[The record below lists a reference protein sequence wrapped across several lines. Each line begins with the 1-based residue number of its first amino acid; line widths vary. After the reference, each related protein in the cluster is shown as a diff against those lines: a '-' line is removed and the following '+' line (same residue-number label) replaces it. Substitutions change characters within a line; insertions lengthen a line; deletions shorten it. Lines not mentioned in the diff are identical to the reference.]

1 MAVRINLDGA
11 VRYINALSV
20 NRLDGLAAELTAK
33 LAELG
38 LSYNRRQ
45 RIAPNLTPGGEPTG
59 NLAGVIR
66 FVRSVG
72 PNAAAAD
79 VEALQT
85 LAAVVFGRTG
95 AAGYQLPT
103 PE

>member
-11 VRYINALSV
+11 VRYVNALPV
-20 NRLDGLAAELTAK
+20 NKLDGLAAEITAK
-33 LAELG
+33 LGALG
-38 LSYNRRQ
+38 LTWNRRQ
-45 RIAPNLTPGGEPTG
+45 RIAPALNPGGEPTG

-66 FVRSVG
+66 FVKSV
-72 PNAAAAD
+72 NADSAPAD

-85 LAAVVFGRTG
+85 LAAVVLGRT
-95 AAGYQLPT
+95 ASAGYQLPN

>member
-11 VRYINALSV
+11 VRYINALPVSK
-20 NRLDGLAAELTAK
+20 LDGLALELNGK
-33 LAELG
+33 LTELG
-38 LSYNRRQ
+38 LTWNRRQ
-45 RIAPNLTPGGEPTG
+45 RIAPNLLPGGEPTG

-66 FVRSVG
+66 FVKSIG
-72 PNAAAAD
+72 AGSTPAD

-85 LAAVVFGRTG
+85 LAAVVFGRTA
-95 AAGYQLPT
+95 AAGYQLPN

>member
-11 VRYINALSV
+11 VRYINALPV
-20 NRLDGLAAELTAK
+20 ARLDGLALEINAK
-33 LAELG
+33 LTELG
-38 LSYNRRQ
+38 VSWNRRQ
-45 RIAPNLTPGGEPTG
+45 RIAPALLSGGEPTG

-66 FVRSVG
+66 FVKSLT
-72 PNAAAAD
+72 ATATQAD

-85 LAAVVFGRTG
+85 LAAVVFGRTA
-95 AAGYQLPT
+95 AAGYQLPN